1 MKHRFTM
8 KLSWMLPLLLI
19 LVAVHGFIFYR
30 IVSHLTLILGVALII
45 VLLVKHL
52 GLFGGI
58 YAMWRRRSRQ
68 QNDG

>member
-8 KLSWMLPLLLI
+8 GLAWMLPVILI
-19 LVAVHGFIFYR
+19 LVAAHGFIFYR
-30 IVSHLTLILGVALII
+30 IASRLTLILGLVLIV

-68 QNDG
+68 QNDR